1 MEVTMS
7 DLNKSKQQL
16 IQEVKAL
23 RRQVDQL
30 KATRIVFSAQH
41 QLFKTYATMMQTA
54 SGSLMLRA
62 LLQDILHVAGRLT
75 KAEDSSLFLLNADGV
90 VIESILARG
99 ATLPR
104 YKKQIIGQVL
114 DQGLAGWVSRHRQV
128 GLIKDT
134 MDDDRWL
141 TLPDQP
147 YQVRSVLGVPI
158 LRGKRLLAIITLM
171 HSQAGHFGAKSAR
184 LMEMTAESMA
194 LILENAQLHSQQQ
207 HLRQQSA
214 QNYQV
219 LSPANQLTDS
229 PDNFS
234 SLGIYIIYSKGNFLY
249 VNPKMAE
256 IFGYSFGELIS
267 RQSLLQV
274 VAEDKRKFVDDRI
287 TNCLQ
292 GQGKNL
298 YFSFPG
304 KCKDGSKINVEI
316 YGSRTKLYGKL
327 VIIGALRRIN
337 HLKG

>member
-1 MEVTMS
+1 MS

-41 QLFKTYATMMQTA
+41 QLFKTYATIMQTA

-62 LLQDILHVAGRLT
+62 LLQDILQVAGRLT
-75 KAEDSSLFLLNADGV
+75 KAEESSLFLLNADGMV
-90 VIESILARG
+90 TESLLARG
-99 ATLPR
+99 ATPQR

-134 MDDDRWL
+134 MDDQRWL

-147 YQVRSVLGVPI
+147 YKVRSVLAVPI
-158 LRGKRLLAIITLM
+158 LRGKRLLGIITLM
-171 HSQAGHFGAKSAR
+171 HSQTGHFGGKSAR

-207 HLRQQSA
+207 QLGQQSP
-214 QNYQV
+214 QNYPV
-219 LSPANQLTDS
+219 LSPTNKLTDS
-229 PDNFS
+229 SDNFS

-267 RQSLLQV
+267 QQSLLQV

-298 YFSFPG
+298 YFTFPG
-304 KCKDGSKINVEI
+304 QCKDGSRINVEI

-327 VIIGALRRIN
+327 VIIGALRRLN
-337 HLKG
+337 HLRG

>member
-1 MEVTMS
+1 MS
-7 DLNKSKQQL
+7 DVNKSKQQL

-75 KAEDSSLFLLNADGV
+75 KAEESSLFLLNADGMV
-90 VIESILARG
+90 TESLLARG

-114 DQGLAGWVSRHRQV
+114 DQGLAGWVSRHREV
-128 GLIKDT
+128 GLITDT

-141 TLPDQP
+141 TLPGQP
-147 YQVRSVLGVPI
+147 YQVRSVLAVPI
-158 LRGKRLLAIITLM
+158 LRGKRLLGIITLM
-171 HSQAGHFGAKSAR
+171 HSQAEHFGAKSAR

-207 HLRQQSA
+207 HLGQQSP

-219 LSPANQLTDS
+219 FSPPNQLTES
-229 PDNFS
+229 SDNFS
-234 SLGIYIIYSKGNFLY
+234 SLGIYIIYSKGDFLY

-267 RQSLLQV
+267 LQSLLHV
-274 VAEDKRKFVDDRI
+274 VAEDKRKFVDERI

-298 YFSFPG
+298 YFTFPAQ
-304 KCKDGSKINVEI
+304 CKDGSKINVEI

-327 VIIGALRRIN
+327 VIIGALRRLN
-337 HLKG
+337 NLRG